1 MGHAFRFRAALLGL
15 ALAVSPALSGP
26 AWAQDFGDLDEDEPA
41 DDKKADQPKPADD
54 DGPID
59 DSEPDDDEFLV
70 RPDADDGQ

>member
-1 MGHAFRFRAALLGL
+1 M
-15 ALAVSPALSGP
+15 SGP